1 MKIEIRSSFV
11 KAVRKLPADV
21 QHKVAD
27 IIIEMEVA
35 RSTRDIQNCKK
46 LKGYKSAYRIKL
58 DTYRI
63 GFFFEKGA
71 LELPTILHRRDIYRY
86 FP

>member
-1 MKIEIRSSFV
+1 MKIEIHSSFS
-11 KAVRKLPADV
+11 KAARKLPADV
-21 QHKVAD
+21 QHKVAEII
-27 IIIEMEVA
+27 IIIEVA
-35 RSTRDIQNCKK
+35 RTIRDLQNCKK

-63 GFFFEKGA
+63 GFFFERGVV
-71 LELPTILHRRDIYRY
+71 ELTTVLHRRDIYRY

>member
-1 MKIEIRSSFV
+1 MKIEIHSSFV
-11 KAVRKLPADV
+11 KAARKLPANF

-35 RSTRDIQNCKK
+35 RSTRDLQNCKK
-46 LKGYKSAYRIKL
+46 LKGHKSAYRIKL

-63 GFFFEKGA
+63 GFIFEKGVV
-71 LELPTILHRRDIYRY
+71 ELTTVLHRKDIYRY